1 MVGLE
6 NFVAIALAFFIVT
19 VSPGP
24 ANIAVATV
32 SMSFGRKH
40 GLLFGLGLS
49 VGLGF
54 WGIVAATGMGAILQ
68 STTSILTILKIFGGL
83 YLLWLAI
90 QSGRSAMR
98 RADDVASPPDQ
109 GRWFWRGLILNLTN
123 PKAVVAWMA
132 ALSMGLGEEV
142 NTSIVV
148 GATLFCV
155 VLGFAN
161 YAGYAMAFS
170 LSGFMTGYKRLRRW
184 IDGLVAGL
192 FAVAGISLLRSAFS
206 R

>member
-1 MVGLE
+1 VVGLE
-6 NFVAIALAFFIVT
+6 NSIAIALAFFIVT

-24 ANIAVATV
+24 ATIAVATV
-32 SMSFGRKH
+32 SMSSGHKH

-54 WGIVAATGMGAILQ
+54 WGIVAVTGMGAVLQ
-68 STTSILTILKIFGGL
+68 STTYVLTILKVLSGL
-83 YLLWLAI
+83 YLLWLAV

-98 RADDVASPPDQ
+98 RVDDVAGPPDQ
-109 GRWFWRGLILNLTN
+109 GRWFRRGLILNLSN
-123 PKAVVAWMA
+123 PKGAVAWMA
-132 ALSMGLGEEV
+132 ALSMGLGQGDDSSV
-142 NTSIVV
+142 VVAATIV
-148 GATLFCV
+148 CI
-155 VLGFAN
+155 VLGFLN

-184 IDGLVAGL
+184 IDGVVAGL
-192 FAVAGISLLRSAFS
+192 FAVAGMSLFRSAFS

>member
-1 MVGLE
+1 MAGLE
-6 NFVAIALAFFIVT
+6 IFVAIALAFFIVT

-24 ANIAVATV
+24 ANFAVATV
-32 SMSFGRKH
+32 SMSSGRKH

-54 WGIVAATGMGAILQ
+54 WGIVAATGMGAVLQ
-68 STTSILTILKIFGGL
+68 STTSLLAILKVLGGL

-98 RADDVASPPDQ
+98 RADDVASQPDQ
-109 GRWFWRGLILNLTN
+109 RRWFWRGLILNLSN

-132 ALSMGLGEEV
+132 ALSMGLGEEA
-142 NTSIVV
+142 NASIVV
-148 GATLFCV
+148 GATLICIA
-155 VLGFAN
+155 LGFVN
-161 YAGYAMAFS
+161 YAGYAIAFS
-170 LSGFMTGYKRLRRW
+170 LTGFMTGYKRLRRW
-184 IDGLVAGL
+184 IDGVVAGL

>member
-1 MVGLE
+1 LVEFE
-6 NFVAIALAFFIVT
+6 NIIAIALAFFIVT

-32 SMSFGRKH
+32 SMSSGRKN

-54 WGIVAATGMGAILQ
+54 WGIVAATGMGVILQ
-68 STTSILTILKIFGGL
+68 STASLLTIFKVLGGL
-83 YLLWLAI
+83 YLLWLAV
-90 QSGRSAMR
+90 QSGRSVMR
-98 RADDVASPPDQ
+98 KAGNVASPVDQ
-109 GRWFWRGLILNLTN
+109 GRWFWRGLILNLSN

-132 ALSMGLGEEV
+132 ALSMGLGEEG

-148 GATLFCV
+148 GATLICTM
-155 VLGFAN
+155 LGFVN

-170 LSGFMTGYKRLRRW
+170 RSGFMTGYKRLRRW
-184 IDGLVAGL
+184 IDGVVAGL
-192 FAVAGISLLRSAFS
+192 FAVAGIGLLRSAFT